1 MDIKKIVDNIKE
13 YDYSQINVD
22 DFLDNRD
29 IEQFETEWLKI
40 YKQIDKVKIPEELRN
55 MSDNLR
61 KDVFLSIDEKIGV
74 SELSE
79 YISDDIELLIFADY
93 LGIDSEWFRRFI
105 DMYENGELP
114 TGELWC
120 TKLKWLFW
128 SFGLEREKWDEQNK
142 L

>member
-13 YDYSQINVD
+13 YDYSKINVD

-74 SELSE
+74 SELSK

-93 LGIDSEWFRRFI
+93 LGIDSKWFRRFI
-105 DMYENGELP
+105 DMYENGDLP
-114 TGELWC
+114 TGEL
-120 TKLKWLFW
+120 
-128 SFGLEREKWDEQNK
+128 
-142 L
+142 